1 MIGMSTTLSQ
11 MATVN
16 SSMSNSTTSSMTS
29 GSSAGLGIA
38 ILSLAL
44 VLGFPGNAF
53 VIWTVLTQVKKRTV
67 TCILILHLAIADLV
81 VILTAPIFIH
91 FLSTG
96 SWAFGNVICK
106 ICHYVGNLSMY
117 ASIFLIT
124 FMSLDRFFAV
134 AKPFTSQKVRT
145 KPVVRSIVFSI
156 WILATLFAIPMPI
169 YRSVETLN
177 NRQLCITVRGKG
189 DGVKHHMV
197 FQFTFETL
205 IGFIIPFTII
215 LSCYIY
221 IGKRLQ
227 NARFQTKHK
236 TSRLVIM
243 IILTFALF
251 WLPYHVVNM
260 LQVSGE
266 LSLSESLRKASR
278 FARPNATALAF
289 LSSSINPILYVF
301 AGGNFIRTAGF
312 GFMARLFEASGSEAN
327 SIRKVSQVFQQRSRK
342 QSTEQGKLKETV
354 ED

>member
-1 MIGMSTTLSQ
+1 MINVSTTLAQ

-16 SSMSNSTTSSMTS
+16 SSMSNPTTSSMVS
-29 GSSAGLGIA
+29 GSSASLGIA

-106 ICHYVGNLSMY
+106 LCHYVGNLSMY

-145 KPVVRSIVFSI
+145 KPIVRSIVFSI

-177 NRQLCITVRGKG
+177 NREFCVTVRGEGNK
-189 DGVKHHMV
+189 VNHHMV

-205 IGFIIPFTII
+205 IGFIIPFAII

-221 IGKRLQ
+221 IGIRLQ

-266 LSLSESLRKASR
+266 LSLSESLRKASL

>member
-1 MIGMSTTLSQ
+1 

-16 SSMSNSTTSSMTS
+16 ASMSNSTTSS
-29 GSSAGLGIA
+29 SASLGIA

-44 VLGFPGNAF
+44 VLGVPGNAF

-67 TCILILHLAIADLV
+67 TCILILHLAVADLV

-124 FMSLDRFFAV
+124 FMSLDRFLAV
-134 AKPFTSQKVRT
+134 AKPFTSHKVRT

-169 YRSVETLN
+169 YRTVETIN
-177 NRQLCITVRGKG
+177 NHQLCITVRGVG
-189 DGVKHHMV
+189 NGVKHHMV

-221 IGKRLQ
+221 IGIRLQ
-227 NARFQTKHK
+227 SAKFQTKHK
-236 TSRLVIM
+236 TSRVVIM
-243 IILTFALF
+243 IIITFALF

-266 LSLSESLRKASR
+266 LSLSERLRKASQI
-278 FARPNATALAF
+278 ARPNATALAF
-289 LSSSINPILYVF
+289 LSSSVNPILYVF

-342 QSTEQGKLKETV
+342 QSEEQGKLKETV
-354 ED
+354 EN